1 VKRINFED
9 FCVDLERKIDFQCE
23 FYDGILGDQTIT
35 LKPDQLKPVI
45 DVIFETFDYFHLS
58 AITVQ
63 QREARQDEI
72 EVFYNFWCG
81 FGFSFML
88 KLSPES
94 AKLPSI
100 ISIIP
105 GADFYEREAAEMFGI
120 EFTGRCET
128 PALLLP
134 DEWDQGPP
142 FIGQKEKNG

>member
-63 QREARQDEI
+63 QREAVKMKLRFFI
-72 EVFYNFWCG
+72 I
-81 FGFSFML
+81 FGVVS
-88 KLSPES
+88 
-94 AKLPSI
+94 
-100 ISIIP
+100 
-105 GADFYEREAAEMFGI
+105 DF
-120 EFTGRCET
+120 
-128 PALLLP
+128 LLC
-134 DEWDQGPP
+134 
-142 FIGQKEKNG
+142 